1 MTIKKTTQTNK
12 NKGSI
17 VTKNG
22 KIFARIRFT
31 DDFGKKRDLWR
42 TATDKKD
49 AQSKLKELIELS
61 ETRTAKEIDAVRMTL
76 NDLIDFYESTYLHE
90 PVYSNGRKISGLR
103 GVPQYTSLLKQI
115 RREFGTR
122 RIEAITHAELL
133 RYKIKRLNTP
143 TKDNRQR
150 GIADVNHAM
159 QMLRR
164 LFSIAVR
171 EGWLNKSPF
180 QKGDSLISLADA
192 PQRTRIIS
200 FEEETRLL
208 AAIDSHP
215 SRKHLKG
222 IVLIGLDMAFRAGE
236 IKTLKK
242 SDIDFSARTITIR
255 AFNSK
260 TARSRT
266 VAMTNRVYEW
276 LWGWCKN
283 LQDEERPFPIRTF
296 QRTWWNVLKQARI
309 DDLHFHDTRATAIS
323 RMIAAGLPHAE
334 VMRVSGHLTLACVFR
349 YIRSDDSLIHRAA
362 SVLDAYLTS
371 NTITN
376 EHFEATM

>member
-1 MTIKKTTQTNK
+1 
-12 NKGSI
+12 
-17 VTKNG
+17 
-22 KIFARIRFT
+22 
-31 DDFGKKRDLWR
+31 
-42 TATDKKD
+42 
-49 AQSKLKELIELS
+49 
-61 ETRTAKEIDAVRMTL
+61 MTL
-76 NDLIDFYESTYLHE
+76 NDLVDFYESTYLHE
-90 PVYSNGRKISGLR
+90 PVYSNDRKISGLR
-103 GVPQYTSLLKQI
+103 GTRQYASLLKQI
-115 RREFGTR
+115 RAEFGTR

-133 RYKIKRLNTP
+133 KYKIKRLNTP
-143 TKDNRQR
+143 TQHNKQR

-200 FEEETRLL
+200 FEEETRLF
-208 AAIDSHP
+208 AAIEAHS

-222 IVLIGLDMAFRAGE
+222 ITLIGLDMAFRAGE

-242 SDIDFSARTITIR
+242 SDIDFTARTITIR

-266 VAMTNRVYEW
+266 VAMTNRVYQW
-276 LWGWCKN
+276 LLDWCKN
-283 LQDEERPFPIRTF
+283 LKEEERPFPIRTF
-296 QRTWWNVLKQARI
+296 QTAWWNVLKQAKI
-309 DDLHFHDTRATAIS
+309 EDLHFHDTRATAIS

-349 YIRSDDSLIHRAA
+349 YIRPDESSIFRAA
-362 SVLDAYLTS
+362 SVLDSYLSLHSTK
-371 NTITN
+371 N
-376 EHFEATM
+376 EVSKSIM